1 MKKDLGAKMFFT
13 PLPVLIIGTYNA
25 AGIPDAMNVAWGGQ
39 CGPKHVALNIGSHQ
53 TTENLR
59 NRKVFTLAFA
69 DRQNEAKADFVGL
82 VSGRTVPDK
91 IRKTGWKVTK
101 SPHIDAPVFDDFPLT
116 LECKVIDMKEES
128 DGGARVVGEVVNTI
142 ADHKI
147 LDSKGNIDIDQ
158 LQPILLD
165 DSAAAYR
172 AVGEKV
178 GNAFKDG
185 NSYK

>member
-1 MKKDLGAKMFFT
+1 
-13 PLPVLIIGTYNA
+13 
-25 AGIPDAMNVAWGGQ
+25 
-39 CGPKHVALNIGSHQ
+39 
-53 TTENLR
+53 
-59 NRKVFTLAFA
+59 
-69 DRQNEAKADFVGL
+69 
-82 VSGRTVPDK
+82 
-91 IRKTGWKVTK
+91 
-101 SPHIDAPVFDDFPLT
+101 
-116 LECKVIDMKEES
+116 MKEES

-142 ADHKI
+142 ADDKI